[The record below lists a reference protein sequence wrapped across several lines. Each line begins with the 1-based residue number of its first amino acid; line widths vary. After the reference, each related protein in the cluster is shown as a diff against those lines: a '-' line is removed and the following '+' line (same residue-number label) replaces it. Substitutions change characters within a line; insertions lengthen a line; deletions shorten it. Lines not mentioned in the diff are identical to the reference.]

1 MPRIAYVN
9 GRFVPHRDARVHIED
24 RGYQFSD
31 GVYEVVGI
39 VGGRMV
45 DEELHFRRLERSL
58 REIRMPAPFTPAQ
71 FAVKVE
77 RLVRLNRIDAGA
89 LYLQVSRGVAARDH
103 RLPGDIRPAVVMTVR
118 PFRPPPA
125 GLFDAG
131 VSVITAP
138 DQRWKRPDIKSVG
151 LLANILAKDDAVA
164 AGAYETWQYDS
175 AGRVTEGAS
184 TNAWIVDADGT
195 VVTRAADGSILDGV
209 TRQALI
215 RIAADNGVP
224 VAERPFGVDEAL
236 GAAEAFLT
244 STTALL
250 IPVVRIDGHPV
261 GAGVPGPR
269 SRELLA
275 LYRAHFWGRGRP

>member
-9 GRFVPHRDARVHIED
+9 GRFVPHRDARIHIED

-31 GVYEVVGI
+31 AVYEVVGV

-45 DEELHFRRLERSL
+45 DEKLHFRRLERSL

-71 FAVKVE
+71 FAIKVE
-77 RLVRLNRIDAGA
+77 RLLRMNRIDSGA

-103 RLPGDIRPAVVMTVR
+103 RLPRAIRPSVVMTVR

-125 GLFDAG
+125 EFFERG
-131 VSVITAP
+131 VPVITAP
-138 DQRWKRPDIKSVG
+138 DIRWKRPDIKSVG
-151 LLANILAKDDAVA
+151 LLANVLAKDA
-164 AGAYETWQYDS
+164 AGAADAYETWMYDS
-175 AGRVTEGAS
+175 DKLVTEGAS

-195 VVTRAADGSILDGV
+195 VITRTADGTILDGV

-215 RIAADNGVP
+215 RIAIDNSIP
-224 VAERPFGVDEAL
+224 VAERAFSVDEARS
-236 GAAEAFLT
+236 AAEAFLT
-244 STTALL
+244 STTALV
-250 IPVVRIDGHPV
+250 IPVVRIDGDTL
-261 GAGVPGPR
+261 GKGVPGPR

-275 LYRAHFWGRGRP
+275 LYSDHFWGQP

>member
-9 GRFVPHRDARVHIED
+9 GRFVPHRDARVHVED

-77 RLVRLNRIDAGA
+77 RLLRLNRIDAGA

-103 RLPGDIRPAVVMTVR
+103 RLPAELRPAVVMTVR
-118 PFRPPPA
+118 PFRAPPA
-125 GLFDAG
+125 ELVDGG

-138 DQRWKRPDIKSVG
+138 DMRWKRPDIKSVG
-151 LLANILAKDDAVA
+151 LLANVLAKDDAAA

-175 AGRVTEGAS
+175 DKRVTEGAS
-184 TNAWIVDADGT
+184 TNAWIVEADGT

-215 RIAADNGVP
+215 RIAVDHGIP

-250 IPVVRIDGHPV
+250 IPVVRIDGQPV

-269 SRELLA
+269 SRELSA
-275 LYRAHFWGRGRP
+275 LYGAHFWGRPRP

>member
-31 GVYEVVGI
+31 AVYEVIGV
-39 VGGRMV
+39 VGGRMI
-45 DEELHFRRLERSL
+45 DEGLHFRRLERSL
-58 REIRMPAPFTPAQ
+58 REIRVAPPFKPAQ
-71 FAVKVE
+71 FAIKVA
-77 RLVRLNRIDAGA
+77 RLLQMNRIDTGA

-103 RLPGDIRPAVVMTVR
+103 RLPSAIRPAVVMTVR
-118 PFRPPPA
+118 PFRAPPA
-125 GLFDAG
+125 EFVDDG
-131 VSVITAP
+131 VAVITAP
-138 DQRWKRPDIKSVG
+138 DLRWKRPDIKSVG
-151 LLANILAKDDAVA
+151 LLANVLAKDDAIA

-175 AGRVTEGAS
+175 DNRITEGAS
-184 TNAWIVDADGT
+184 TNAWIVDADGA

-215 RIAADNGVP
+215 RIAVDNGIP
-224 VAERPFGVDEAL
+224 VAERPFSVDEAL

-250 IPVVRIDGHPV
+250 VPVVRIDGHRV
-261 GAGVPGPR
+261 GAGLPGPC
-269 SRELLA
+269 SRKLLA
-275 LYRAHFWGRGRP
+275 LYNHHFWERARP